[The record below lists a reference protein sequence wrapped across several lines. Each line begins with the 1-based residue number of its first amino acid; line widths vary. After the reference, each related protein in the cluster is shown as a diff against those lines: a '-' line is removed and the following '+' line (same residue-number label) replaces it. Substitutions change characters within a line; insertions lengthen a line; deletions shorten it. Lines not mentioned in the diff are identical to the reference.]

1 MKMATVKAHP
11 VYDDNRLITRI
22 GVSVVPD
29 PAWPKAILTAL
40 SARPTCEARYTGQRK
55 AQLSDVADSVQRR
68 LEAVEELVIQ
78 LSQHLEEANQL
89 AGSLWG
95 IQGRSHPRTVT
106 RLVITSTSLI
116 TELWASFDNLAQFY
130 VVFLKHIIHK
140 RISGVRAFEA
150 IAEFSGDSKTVA
162 VLAGWR
168 DAVLHRGAL
177 SPVLWGADGSGSKRS
192 VFGLSVPASDKRHV
206 SFGELTRC
214 RQLLAQAIGALE
226 SDLIERMD
234 REG

>member
-40 SARPTCEARYTGQRK
+40 AARPTCEARYTGQRK
-55 AQLSDVADSVQRR
+55 AQLSDVANSVQRR
-68 LEAVEELVIQ
+68 LEAIEELAIQ

-89 AGSLWG
+89 TGSLWE
-95 IQGRSHPRTVT
+95 HPRTVT
-106 RLVITSTSLI
+106 RLVIASTSLI

-130 VVFLKHIIHK
+130 LVFLKHIIHK
-140 RISGVRAFEA
+140 RISGARAFEA
-150 IAEFSGDSKTVA
+150 IAEFSGDSKAVA
-162 VLAGWR
+162 VLVGWR
-168 DAVLHRGAL
+168 DAVLHRGTL
-177 SPVLWGADGSGSKRS
+177 SPVLWGAGGSGSKRS

-206 SFGELTRC
+206 SFDELTRC
-214 RQLLAQAIGALE
+214 RQLLAQAIRALE
-226 SDLIERMD
+226 SDLIESIN
-234 REG
+234 REA